1 MPGLYAAG
9 EVACVSVHG
18 ANRLGTNSLLDLVV
32 FGKYSGINAAEYAKG
47 ASFQKLPADAG
58 DYSREQLDALLNGDG
73 SERVTDIAN
82 EMKQVMFEHVGVFRV
97 EDGMQKA
104 VEKVRELKERFK
116 NVRVQ
121 DHGKIFNTDLL
132 NAWEISNLIDLA
144 EVTAVSA
151 LARKESRGAHAR
163 DDFKKRDDAEWL
175 KHTLAWMRDG
185 KVELGYKPVTLTKF
199 EPKER
204 VY

>member
-1 MPGLYAAG
+1 
-9 EVACVSVHG
+9 
-18 ANRLGTNSLLDLVV
+18 
-32 FGKYSGINAAEYAKG
+32 
-47 ASFQKLPADAG
+47 
-58 DYSREQLDALLNGDG
+58 
-73 SERVTDIAN
+73 
-82 EMKQVMFEHVGVFRV
+82 MKQ
-97 EDGMQKA
+97 A

-116 NVRVQ
+116 HVRVQ

-132 NAWEISNLIDLA
+132 NAWEISNLLDLA

-163 DDFKKRDDAEWL
+163 DDFQKRDDDKWL

-185 KVELGYKPVTLTKF
+185 KVELGYKPVTLTKY